1 MQRCPDGET
10 DITRSFGLRV
20 LGSIPGR
27 GTRNRNRRHGTIVV
41 TRVWFSGRTTGCQ
54 SVDASSI
61 LATRTKRVCYDLEMQ
76 YRIPEEV
83 AKVSKSLR
91 DAGYE
96 SYLVGGCVRDLII
109 GLEPK
114 DWDITTNASPEQ
126 IQAVFPDS
134 FYENDYG
141 TVGVKTGSEDART
154 AIIEVTPYRL
164 ESGYSD
170 KRRPDKVEFGTS
182 LLEDLARRDFTINA
196 IALDDSKGHLV
207 DPYDGQKDIKDKI
220 VRAVGNAQDRFNED
234 ALRMLRA
241 VRLVAE
247 LGFGIDG
254 DTAAAIS
261 ENSKHLGHIS
271 SERVREE
278 LVRILNSTQPMN
290 ALVLAQK
297 LGILEFIVPDLIRGI
312 GVEQN
317 QAHSYDVFG
326 HNLRTMQHAADKDWD
341 FDIRLAGLYHDISK
355 PETRRWSDEK
365 KDWTFHGHDVVG
377 SRVTKKALERLHF
390 PRQTIEKV
398 VKLVRWHMF
407 FSDPEQITLSAV
419 RRMIVNVGEENIQD
433 LLNLRICDRIG
444 TGRPKEQ
451 PFRFRKYKAMVDQA
465 LRDPISVTML
475 KIDGNRIMELFHVKA
490 GPIIGW
496 TLNALLE
503 EILDDS
509 DKNTEEYLNKR
520 AGELLKLPEDELKKL
535 GEAGKERREVA
546 EDEEIKHIM
555 EKHHVC

>member
-1 MQRCPDGET
+1 
-10 DITRSFGLRV
+10 
-20 LGSIPGR
+20 
-27 GTRNRNRRHGTIVV
+27 
-41 TRVWFSGRTTGCQ
+41 
-54 SVDASSI
+54 
-61 LATRTKRVCYDLEMQ
+61 MQ

-83 AKVSKSLR
+83 SMVSKKLE
-91 DAGYE
+91 DAGFE

-109 GLEPK
+109 GIEPK
-114 DWDITTNASPEQ
+114 DWDITTNATPEQ

-141 TVGVKTGSEDART
+141 TVGVKTGSENPRT
-154 AIIEVTPYRL
+154 EIIEITPYRV

-170 KRRPDKVEFGTS
+170 KRRPDSVKFGTS
-182 LLEDLARRDFTINA
+182 LLDDLARRDFTINA
-196 IALDDSKGHLV
+196 IAMDSKGQIT
-207 DPYDGQKDIKDKI
+207 DPYGGLKDIKDKV
-220 VRAVGNAQDRFNED
+220 VRAVGNASERFGED

-241 VRLVAE
+241 VRLIAE
-247 LGFGIDG
+247 LDFGIDG

-261 ENSKHLGHIS
+261 ENSKHLS
-271 SERVREE
+271 QVSRERVRDE

-297 LGILEFIVPDLIRGI
+297 LGILEFISSDLIRGI

-326 HNLRTMQHAADKDWD
+326 HLMRSMQHAADKGWD
-341 FDIRLAGLYHDISK
+341 FDIRLAALFHDISK
-355 PETRRWSDEK
+355 PETRRWSEEK
-365 KDWTFHGHDVVG
+365 KDWTFHGHEVVG
-377 SRVTKKALERLHF
+377 SRVTKKALEDLHF
-390 PRQTIEKV
+390 PRGTIDKV

-419 RRMIVNVGEENIQD
+419 RRMIKNVGEENIFD

-465 LRDPISVTML
+465 LRDPISVSML
-475 KIDGNRIMELFHVKA
+475 KTDGARIMNKFHVNP
-490 GPIIGW
+490 GPKIGW

-509 DKNTEEYLNKR
+509 AKNTEEYLDKKTE
-520 AGELLKLPEDELKKL
+520 ELLGKPEEELKKL
-535 GEAGKERREVA
+535 GEAGKKRREAA
-546 EDEEIKHIM
+546 EDEEIKQIM